1 MGGLL
6 GPQVLVSYLLRAV
19 VMLIAIPFHEAA
31 HALVSWKLGD
41 PTAKN
46 AGRLSLDPRRH
57 FDLMGGI
64 CMIFAGV
71 GWARPVGIRPDRFK
85 NPKVGMAISA
95 AAGPISNLLL
105 AYLSMIVYKLLAV
118 WFGLGLPTLL
128 FGLGLPTLLYRLL
141 YYMISMNVS
150 LAVFNLLP
158 VPPFDGSRIALLF
171 LPQKYYFKAM
181 QYERQIMIVVLIAAV
196 FGVLNYPLSIVGN
209 AVWQV
214 LDLATAFVA

>member
-1 MGGLL
+1 MCMGGLL
-6 GPQVLVSYLLRAV
+6 GPGVLVSYLLRAV

-71 GWARPVGIRPDRFK
+71 GWARPVSIRPDRFK

-105 AYLSMIVYKLLAV
+105 AYLSMIVYKLLAI
-118 WFGLGLPTLL
+118 WFGYGIPELI
-128 FGLGLPTLLYRLL
+128 YRLF

-171 LPQKYYFKAM
+171 LPQKYYFQAM
-181 QYERQIMIVVLIAAV
+181 RYERQIMIVVLIAAV
-196 FGVLNYPLSIVGN
+196 FGILNYPLSVIGN
-209 AVWQV
+209 AVWQI

>member
-6 GPQVLVSYLLRAV
+6 GPGVLVSYLLRAV

-95 AAGPISNLLL
+95 AAGPIANLLL

-118 WFGLGLPTLL
+118 GFGYSVPMLV
-128 FGLGLPTLLYRLL
+128 YRLVS
-141 YYMISMNVS
+141 YMISMNVS

-196 FGVLNYPLSIVGN
+196 FGILNYPLSIVGN

-214 LDLATAFVA
+214 LDLATAFIA

>member
-1 MGGLL
+1 MCMGGLL
-6 GPQVLVSYLLRAV
+6 GPGVLVSYLLRAV

-71 GWARPVGIRPDRFK
+71 GWARPVSIRPDRFK

-95 AAGPISNLLL
+95 SAGPISNLLL
-105 AYLSMIVYKLLAV
+105 AYLSMIVYKLLAI
-118 WFGLGLPTLL
+118 WFGYGIPELI
-128 FGLGLPTLLYRLL
+128 YRLF

-171 LPQKYYFKAM
+171 LPQKYYFQAM
-181 QYERQIMIVVLIAAV
+181 RYERQIMIVVLIAAV
-196 FGVLNYPLSIVGN
+196 FGILNYPLSVIGN
-209 AVWQV
+209 AVWQI